1 MGQALLSDRSFK
13 AVLGEVRRQGQ
24 DASNSAVFSEN
35 CQAGCTVPLAT
46 RTLFPFTMDCS
57 TFSCPSQMNTT
68 QSGEGI
74 KHRSLTE
81 TKKVL
86 RTFEITHLWASLREV
101 VILESFPE
109 RRKRGRINSTDPA
122 PV

>member
-1 MGQALLSDRSFK
+1 MPPTVQFSQRTAKR
-13 AVLGEVRRQGQ
+13 AVLFLWLPG
-24 DASNSAVFSEN
+24 
-35 CQAGCTVPLAT
+35 
-46 RTLFPFTMDCS
+46 LFPFTMGCS
-57 TFSCPSQMNTT
+57 TFSCPSQMNTP